1 MSHNL
6 LKQKKKKKAQAHWRR
21 AWHSPQRRLAPYSS
35 PTALSAVES
44 KQEIL
49 SVLSQGGFALVPH
62 YPSLM
67 RSPEPLPDPQSLL
80 ETADHFFSSGTV
92 PPHPLTS
99 SHWTLSHLEFSLKSH
114 VVPATPREDSTSF
127 LVPKIPPQP
136 SGPLT
141 QKPHRP
147 LSRTLQRLLP
157 SPGFPWPIPL
167 VSSETPLWL
176 WCSH

>member
-1 MSHNL
+1 MNYNL
-6 LKQKKKKKAQAHWRR
+6 LKQKKKKAQAHWRR

-92 PPHPLTS
+92 PPHIIPLDSKS
-99 SHWTLSHLEFSLKSH
+99 SG
-114 VVPATPREDSTSF
+114 
-127 LVPKIPPQP
+127 I
-136 SGPLT
+136 LT
-141 QKPHRP
+141 QKPRSPSHTKGGQHFLSGPKDSTPAFRP
-147 LSRTLQRLLP
+147 TDIEAP
-157 SPGFPWPIPL
+157 
-167 VSSETPLWL
+167 
-176 WCSH
+176 

>member
-1 MSHNL
+1 MNYNL
-6 LKQKKKKKAQAHWRR
+6 LKQKKKKESPGSLRR
-21 AWHSPQRRLAPYSS
+21 AWHSPKGALAPYSS

-92 PPHPLTS
+92 PPTS
-99 SHWTLSHLEFSLKSH
+99 SHWTLSHLEILTQKPRSPSH
-114 VVPATPREDSTSF
+114 TKEDSTSF

-141 QKPHRP
+141 
-147 LSRTLQRLLP
+147 
-157 SPGFPWPIPL
+157 
-167 VSSETPLWL
+167 
-176 WCSH
+176 